1 MLVENELK
9 KPKTFDS
16 SYFIGKTRFQENGT
30 QNYLVF
36 QLICRYFKQIAG
48 VSNGIYIYYWKSKR
62 LCDVRINYI
71 KALNHS
77 ITPKV
82 NSYGTKTRVE
92 FNGRYLKQDKT
103 TYTYRKIGSI
113 YAIYEVLCGYSDDYY
128 SRFSAFKLTSM
139 NVLVMEFDL
148 MEKDIFHN
156 QVVEME
162 TNVIILGVDMSSSTN
177 IDNRKEWYL
186 NSW

>member
-16 SYFIGKTRFQENGT
+16 SYCIGKTHFQENGT

-36 QLICRYFKQIAG
+36 QPICRIAG
-48 VSNGIYIYYWKSKR
+48 VRNGIYIYYWKSKR
-62 LCDVRINYI
+62 LCDVRINSI

-92 FNGRYLKQDKT
+92 FNGRCLKQDKT
-103 TYTYRKIGSI
+103 TYTYRKIVRI

-128 SRFSAFKLTSM
+128 PRSSAFKLTSM

-156 QVVEME
+156 QAVEME
-162 TNVIILGVDMSSSTN
+162 TNVIIFGVDMSSSTN
-177 IDNRKEWYL
+177 TDNRKEWYL